1 MRYVLRQ
8 KMLALGDDF
17 TIRDERNE
25 PAFYVDGKL
34 LSLGNKLSFQDAARN
49 ELLSI
54 RQKLLAWRPTY
65 HLLRQR
71 QLVAVVQR
79 KLLTVF
85 RPRFFI
91 RVADGPDLSVQGDL
105 LGYDYAFT
113 RQGQQVARVS
123 RKWFTLADTYGVEVA
138 GQQDPVLILACAVV
152 IDLMCKAGKRL
163 SG

>member
-8 KMLALGDDF
+8 KMLAWGDDF
-17 TIRDERNE
+17 TIRDERDE

-34 LSLGNKLSFQDAARN
+34 LSLGSKLSFQDAARN

-65 HLLRQR
+65 HLLRR
-71 QLVAVVQR
+71 GRLTAVVQR

-91 RVADGPDLSVQGDL
+91 RVVDGPDLSVQGDL

-113 RQGQQVARVS
+113 REGQEVARVS
-123 RKWFTLADTYGVEVA
+123 KKWFTLADTYGVEVA
-138 GQQDPVLILACAVV
+138 ARQDPVLILACAVV